1 LKIRLN
7 KFLAECG
14 VASRRAADNLIR
26 TGKVAV
32 NRRRAQI
39 GDVVNPAE
47 DAVTVNGQR
56 IRHDEFEDQ
65 LTLVLNKPAGVITT
79 MSDEHGRKTVAHLLP
94 KHRRLFP
101 VGRLDAETTGVL
113 LCTTDGTLARILTH
127 PAYEVPKQ
135 YEVTV
140 RGSVD
145 RSTISSLAAQNYV
158 KLPDGSHRF
167 TIALTEGK
175 NRQVRR
181 LCARL
186 GLRVMLLRRT
196 QFGPVRLGTLRLGS
210 TRPLT
215 QTEIRELSRLRAER
229 E

>member
-14 VASRRAADNLIR
+14 VASRRASDSLISA
-26 TGKVAV
+26 GKVAI
-32 NRRRAQI
+32 NGRRAQI
-39 GDVVNPAE
+39 GDTVDLTE

-79 MSDEHGRKTVAHLLP
+79 MSDERGRKTVAHLLP

-113 LCTTDGTLARILTH
+113 LCTTDGALGRILTH

-135 YEVTV
+135 YEVIA
-140 RGSVD
+140 RGSID
-145 RSTISSLAAQNYV
+145 RSTISSLGAQNYV

-167 TIALTEGK
+167 SIALTEGK

-181 LCARL
+181 ACARH
-186 GLRVMLLRRT
+186 GLRVLSLRRT
-196 QFGPVRLGTLRLGS
+196 QFGPVRLGSLKLGS
-210 TRPLT
+210 TRALT
-215 QTEIRELSRLRAER
+215 QAEMRELSRLRAER